1 MKKGLILIISA
12 LILIKI
18 VNAQEITLFGQ
29 QYSLILVAP
38 LFFMILVALIFLFIV
53 VKDNISK
60 IHFPKINL
68 KSGKKHEKKEEVKA
82 ENFSERLGL
91 LKSKSNNLQIK
102 EYLNELSYVIKDFLK
117 AKHNIKHEV
126 TFEDLKQAK
135 GVNESE
141 LKIIDRII
149 TLKYSGVE
157 FTRDEVNKIS
167 SIFEN
172 LIKFVPAKKEEI
184 IRKEG
189 FFSRLFRKKAIEKP
203 KLALP
208 KPELKIPIPALKI
221 KEAKKEKHGIFYNFK
236 KNRILNLSK
245 EARLLI
251 YKNPVKAKRN
261 FGRALLK
268 YNKLD
273 IIHDKDAAYELN
285 LFIREMLKKY
295 PNEKHFLDVS
305 KKIIELKHK
314 GKSLSLDSLKS
325 IRSFKEILINE
336 ERLVRIKLKEFSKK
350 LELEKDKL
358 RHVPKIPLKQNQKNI
373 NDYLSKLQG
382 KIAKEVKSELIKD
395 FKLNKISKEKDN
407 IIKKLEGLPFPEDYS
422 SEDLHEILNKKFTNE
437 DILKRRNYIL
447 ELLEKAD
454 SKLEKDQDE
463 AKKYY
468 GQALLNYYK
477 LPVKKD
483 DIAYSKI
490 INFHNKFFK
499 DNKELVNV
507 SKNLIK
513 LKHEGRHISHEGLGL
528 LNKFSEFLR
537 KEEHAFINKLKKA
550 HEERLKIREI
560 ERKKLGLERKE
571 FEKRRLEE
579 QKANEILRQKE
590 MYDNLARITPKHP
603 AKLEFPKAP
612 KLFIKDLSKVAPE
625 PFRIKQELNL
635 PKPETNYNELNEIAP
650 EPLRISYDIKSNEK
664 PRAQGYFPE
673 KTNVDVIKVSEKE
686 KQDLEEFNKYIR
698 SIGRESYKY
707 KQYITAGLPSYTRI
721 RQNRTILQMPHVD
734 IVKKEKIN
742 RRISEL
748 RREEQNIYDKLN
760 KLS

>member
-1 MKKGLILIISA
+1 MKKRLILAFLA
-12 LILIKI
+12 LIFIKI

-29 QYSLILVAP
+29 GYSLILVAP

-68 KSGKKHEKKEEVKA
+68 KHGKKQAKKDEVKI

-91 LKSKSNNLQIK
+91 LKSKSNNLQVK

-117 AKHNIKHEV
+117 AKHNIKQEV

-141 LKIIDRII
+141 LRIIDRII

-157 FTRDEVNKIS
+157 FNRDEVNKIS

-184 IRKEG
+184 IKKEG

-203 KLALP
+203 KLELP
-208 KPELKIPIPALKI
+208 KPELKTYIPELKI
-221 KEAKKEKHGIFYNFK
+221 KEVKKEKHGIFYNIK
-236 KNRILNLSK
+236 KNKILNLNK

-251 YKNPVKAKRN
+251 YKNPIKAKRN

-268 YNKLD
+268 YNKLN
-273 IIHDKDAAYELN
+273 IVHDKDINYNLN
-285 LFIREMLKKY
+285 LFIKDMLKAY

-336 ERLVRIKLKEFSKK
+336 ERLIKVKLKEFSKK

-358 RHVPKIPLKQNQKNI
+358 RHVPKMPLKQDQKSI
-373 NDYLSKLQG
+373 NDFLSKLQG
-382 KIAKEVKSELIKD
+382 KITKEVKSELIKD
-395 FKLNKISKEKDN
+395 FKLNKINEEKD
-407 IIKKLEGLPFPEDYS
+407 KDAA
-422 SEDLHEILNKKFTNE
+422 
-437 DILKRRNYIL
+437 KR
-447 ELLEKAD
+447 
-454 SKLEKDQDE
+454 
-463 AKKYY
+463 YY

-483 DIAYSKI
+483 DMVYSKI

-499 DNKELVNV
+499 NNRELVNI

-513 LKHEGRHISHEGLGL
+513 LKHEGKHISHKGLGL
-528 LNKFSEFLR
+528 LNKFSAFLR
-537 KEEHAFINKLKKA
+537 KEEHIFINNLKKA
-550 HEERLKIREI
+550 HEERLKI
-560 ERKKLGLERKE
+560 KTLERKE
-571 FEKRRLEE
+571 FEKKRLEE
-579 QKANEILRQKE
+579 QKTKEILRQKE
-590 MYDNLARITPKHP
+590 LYDNLVKITPKHS
-603 AKLEFPKAP
+603 AKLELPKAP
-612 KLFIKDLSKVAPE
+612 KLFIKDLSKIAPE
-625 PFRIKQELNL
+625 PFRVKQELNL
-635 PKPETNYNELNEIAP
+635 PRPEINYNELNNIAP
-650 EPLRISYDIKSNEK
+650 EPLRISYGIKSNEK
-664 PRAQGYFPE
+664 PRIQNYFPE
-673 KTNVDVIKVSEKE
+673 KTNVNVIKVSEKE
-686 KQDLEEFNKYIR
+686 KQDLAEFNEYIK
-698 SIGRESYKY
+698 SIDKESYKY
-707 KQYITAGLPSYTRI
+707 KQYITAGLPRYTRI
-721 RQNRTILQMPHVD
+721 RQNRIILPMPHME

-742 RRISEL
+742 KRVNEL
-748 RREEQNIYDKLN
+748 RREEQEIYDKLS
-760 KLS
+760 KIS

>member
-1 MKKGLILIISA
+1 MKKRLILAFLA
-12 LILIKI
+12 LIFIKI

-29 QYSLILVAP
+29 GYSLILVAP

-68 KSGKKHEKKEEVKA
+68 KHGKKQAKKDEVKI

-91 LKSKSNNLQIK
+91 LKSKSNNLQVK

-117 AKHNIKHEV
+117 AKHNIKQEV

-141 LKIIDRII
+141 LRIIDRII

-157 FTRDEVNKIS
+157 FNRDEVNKIS

-184 IRKEG
+184 IKREG

-203 KLALP
+203 KLELP
-208 KPELKIPIPALKI
+208 KPELKTYIPELKI
-221 KEAKKEKHGIFYNFK
+221 KEVKKEKHGIFYNIK
-236 KNRILNLSK
+236 KNKILNLNK

-251 YKNPVKAKRN
+251 YKNPIKAKRN

-268 YNKLD
+268 YNKLN
-273 IIHDKDAAYELN
+273 IVHDKDINYNLN
-285 LFIREMLKKY
+285 LFIKDMLKAY

-336 ERLVRIKLKEFSKK
+336 ERLIKVKLKEFSKK

-358 RHVPKIPLKQNQKNI
+358 RHVPKMPLKQDQKSI
-373 NDYLSKLQG
+373 NDFLSKLQG
-382 KIAKEVKSELIKD
+382 KITKEVKSELIKD
-395 FKLNKISKEKDN
+395 FKLNKINEEKDN
-407 IIKKLEGLPFPEDYS
+407 VIKKLEDLPSPEDYDN
-422 SEDLHEILNKKFTNE
+422 EDLHEILNKKFSNE
-437 DILKRRNYIL
+437 ELIKRRNYIL
-447 ELLEKAD
+447 NLIEKA
-454 SKLEKDQDE
+454 SSSLEKDKDA
-463 AKKYY
+463 AKRYY

-483 DIAYSKI
+483 DMVYSKI

-499 DNKELVNV
+499 NNRELVNI

-513 LKHEGRHISHEGLGL
+513 LKHEGKHISHKGLGL
-528 LNKFSEFLR
+528 LNKFSAFLR
-537 KEEHAFINKLKKA
+537 KEEHIFINNLKKA
-550 HEERLKIREI
+550 HEERLKI
-560 ERKKLGLERKE
+560 KTLERKE
-571 FEKRRLEE
+571 FEKKRLEE
-579 QKANEILRQKE
+579 QKTKEILRQKE
-590 MYDNLARITPKHP
+590 LYDNLVKITPKHS
-603 AKLEFPKAP
+603 AKLELPKAP
-612 KLFIKDLSKVAPE
+612 KLFIKDLSKIAPE
-625 PFRIKQELNL
+625 PFRVKQELNL
-635 PKPETNYNELNEIAP
+635 PRPEINYNELNNIAP
-650 EPLRISYDIKSNEK
+650 EPLRISYGIKSNEK
-664 PRAQGYFPE
+664 PRIQNYFPE
-673 KTNVDVIKVSEKE
+673 KTNVNVIKVSEKE
-686 KQDLEEFNKYIR
+686 KQDLAEFNEYIK
-698 SIGRESYKY
+698 SIDKESYKY
-707 KQYITAGLPSYTRI
+707 KQYITAGLPRYTRI
-721 RQNRTILQMPHVD
+721 RQNRTILPMPHIE

-742 RRISEL
+742 KRVDEL
-748 RREEQNIYDKLN
+748 RREEQEIYDKLS
-760 KLS
+760 KLI

>member
-68 KSGKKHEKKEEVKA
+68 KKEKKHGKKEEIKA
-82 ENFSERLGL
+82 ENFSERLEL
-91 LKSKSNNLQIK
+91 LKSKSNNLQVK

-117 AKHNIKHEV
+117 AKHNIKQEV

-157 FTRDEVNKIS
+157 FTKDDVNKIS

-189 FFSRLFRKKAIEKP
+189 FFSRLFRKKLIEKP
-203 KLALP
+203 KLELP
-208 KPELKIPIPALKI
+208 KPELKIPALKLKI
-221 KEAKKEKHGIFYNFK
+221 KEVKKEKHGIFYNFK
-236 KNRILNLSK
+236 KNKILNLSR
-245 EARLLI
+245 EARLFI
-251 YKNPVKAKRN
+251 FKNPIKAKRYY
-261 FGRALLK
+261 GRALLK
-268 YNKLD
+268 YNRLNTVY
-273 IIHDKDAAYELN
+273 DKDISYELN

-295 PNEKHFLDVS
+295 PHEKHFLDVS
-305 KKIIELKHK
+305 KKLIELKHK

-336 ERLVRIKLKEFSKK
+336 ERLIKVKLREFSKK

-358 RHVPKIPLKQNQKNI
+358 KYIPKIPLKQDQENI
-373 NDYLSKLQG
+373 NEFLSKMQG
-382 KIAKEVKSELIKD
+382 KITKEVKSELIKD

-407 IIKKLEGLPFPEDYS
+407 VIKKLEDFPSPEDYS
-422 SEDLHEILNKKFTNE
+422 SENLHEILNKKFANE
-437 DILKRRNYIL
+437 DIIKRRNYIL

-454 SKLEKDQDE
+454 SKLEKDKDE
-463 AKKYY
+463 AKRYY

-483 DIAYSKI
+483 DIVYSRI

-499 DNKELVNV
+499 NNKELVNV
-507 SKNLIK
+507 SRNLIK

-528 LNKFSEFLR
+528 LNKFSGFLR
-537 KEEHAFINKLKKA
+537 KEEHVFINKLKKA
-550 HEERLKIREI
+550 HEERLRLKET
-560 ERKKLGLERKE
+560 ERKKLELERKE
-571 FEKRRLEE
+571 FEKKKLQE
-579 QKANEILRQKE
+579 QKAKEILRQKE
-590 MYDNLARITPKHP
+590 MYDNLAEITPKHP
-603 AKLEFPKAP
+603 SKLELPRTP
-612 KLFIKDLSKVAPE
+612 KLLIKDLREIVPE
-625 PFRIKQELNL
+625 PFKVKQELNL
-635 PKPETNYNELNEIAP
+635 PKPEINYDKLKEVAP
-650 EPLRISYDIKSNEK
+650 EPLKISYDAESNEK
-664 PRAQGYFPE
+664 PRMQDYFPE
-673 KTNVDVIKVSEKE
+673 KINVDVIKVSEKE
-686 KQDLEEFNKYIR
+686 KHDLEEFNEYIK
-698 SIGRESYKY
+698 SIGKESYKY
-707 KQYITAGLPSYTRI
+707 TQYITAGLPKYTRI
-721 RQNRTILQMPHVD
+721 RQNRTILQMPHMN

-742 RRISEL
+742 RRINEL
-748 RREEQNIYDKLN
+748 RREEQNIYDKLSR
-760 KLS
+760 LI